1 MDWYITL
8 MMNRYFYVHIL
19 LIALL
24 LAVNPVPAQTF
35 PEPLGYIS
43 DYGNVTTAAERE
55 HINAICRELQAKT
68 SAQIAVAVFPD
79 LGDEEYTDYA
89 VRLFEHWG
97 IGQRGKDNGVLIL
110 NALAE
115 RKVRIE
121 VGYGL
126 EGLIPDGLS
135 GRILRQRMFP
145 LLKEGKHGAAYLSGV
160 AIIASIIAKDAGVT
174 LSSLEGVQI
183 PRPKSQS
190 RRPFPIWLFLPFFLI
205 PLMRSRRRR
214 SGLFPFFLGAMM
226 GGGGFGGGSSFGGGG
241 FGGFGGGMS
250 GGGGAGGGY

>member
-1 MDWYITL
+1 M
-8 MMNRYFYVHIL
+8 HIF

-24 LAVNPVPAQTF
+24 LAVSPVSAQTF

-55 HINAICRELQAKT
+55 HINAICIELQDKT

-79 LGDEEYTDYA
+79 LGGEEYTDYA

-97 IGQRGKDNGVLIL
+97 IGQKGKDNGLLIL

-126 EGLIPDGLS
+126 EGIIPDGLA
-135 GRILRQRMFP
+135 GRILRQNMFP
-145 LLKEGKHGAAYLSGV
+145 LLKEGKNGAAYLSGV
-160 AIIASIIAKDAGVT
+160 AVIASIIAEDAGVT
-174 LSSLEGVQI
+174 LTSLEGMKI
-183 PRPKSQS
+183 SRPKSE
-190 RRPFPIWLFLPFFLI
+190 RRPFPIWLILPFFLI
-205 PLMRSRRRR
+205 LLMRSRRRR
-214 SGLFPFFLGAMM
+214 SGFFPFLLGSMM
-226 GGGGFGGGSSFGGGG
+226 GGGFGGGSSGGGG